1 MNLADIAA
9 YLPTI
14 ATALVNPVAG
24 VASVAAQFL
33 GPKLGVGNTVQEVT
47 QKLMGMTP
55 EDMVK
60 LKSLDVELQEHLSD
74 NDLKADQAALDD
86 TKDARAR
93 DVSLTSILKK
103 PNYMAIS
110 MYILVTLGI
119 FTLMYYVINT
129 PNINEYAKGIV
140 SFGLG
145 RLWGYLDVIFQF
157 EFGSTRSSRTKDDT
171 INKLSG

>member
-1 MNLADIAA
+1 MTLADIAQ

-47 QKLMGMTP
+47 QKLMGMSG

-60 LKSLDVELQEHLSD
+60 LKSLDVELKEHLAD
-74 NDLKADQAALDD
+74 NDLKADQMELADVA
-86 TKDARAR
+86 DARAR
-93 DVSLTSILKK
+93 DIANTKTLGRNWT
-103 PNYMAIS
+103 AIS
-110 MYILVTLGI
+110 MYVLAVFGILV
-119 FTLMYYVINT
+119 LMYVVITN
-129 PNINEYAKGIV
+129 PSINEYAKGIIT
-140 SFGLG
+140 FGLG
-145 RLWGYLDVIFQF
+145 RLWGYLDGIYQF
-157 EFGSTRSSRTKDDT
+157 EFGTTRSSRTKDDT